1 MAATDPVLTA
11 ANREVVLDSGK
22 QSVYQL
28 GMQTYDHHGLAI
40 AYERAGRGEP
50 VILLHNGGTSHKIW
64 RDVTPVLARSHE
76 VFALDLLG
84 YGASAQPSTGYGL
97 AHYVSILAGF
107 ISTLGLYPVG
117 LVGNCMGS
125 AIALSFA
132 ALRPTEVRALVLINP
147 LTEATFRAG
156 GLGALVG
163 MRRSLPTFSQ
173 PVVSALRAL
182 RVPHALRRRFVRMQL
197 GKIGRAAG
205 LDADADLCGCF
216 DSPGQM
222 RSLLGVFDDLA
233 SYRALDELRPKGLP
247 PITTI
252 WGLDNHVLSPA
263 AGRRLAETLQPIREE
278 WLEGCGHL
286 AMLETPARVAGIIAT
301 ALADSEPTR
310 ELEPVVSPAHARS
323 AR

>member
-84 YGASAQPSTGYGL
+84 YGASAQPATGYGL

-107 ISTLGLYPVG
+107 ISTLGLDPVG

-205 LDADADLCGCF
+205 HPRQG
-216 DSPGQM
+216 
-222 RSLLGVFDDLA
+222 
-233 SYRALDELRPKGLP
+233 RA
-247 PITTI
+247 
-252 WGLDNHVLSPA
+252 
-263 AGRRLAETLQPIREE
+263 
-278 WLEGCGHL
+278 HL
-286 AMLETPARVAGIIAT
+286 AGDPEYHDVAGQLRECRDGFVRGIAQE
-301 ALADSEPTR
+301 AVERLDICDGVKRRHKAS
-310 ELEPVVSPAHARS
+310 
-323 AR
+323 

>member
-1 MAATDPVLTA
+1 
-11 ANREVVLDSGK
+11 
-22 QSVYQL
+22 
-28 GMQTYDHHGLAI
+28 MQTYDHHGLAI
-40 AYERAGRGEP
+40 AYERVGRGEP

-64 RDVTPVLARSHE
+64 RDVTPMLERNHE

-84 YGASAQPSTGYGL
+84 YGASAQPATGYGL

-107 ISTLGLYPVG
+107 ISTLGLDPVG

-147 LTEATFRAG
+147 LTEATFLAG

-163 MRRSLPTFSQ
+163 VRRSLPTFSQ

-205 LDADADLCGCF
+205 LDGDPDLCGCF
-216 DSPGQM
+216 DSRGQM

-233 SYRALDELRPKGLP
+233 SYRALDELTPPAGFP

-252 WGLDNHVLSPA
+252 WGLDNRVLSAA
-263 AGRRLAETLQPIREE
+263 AGRALAEQWRAVRRE
-278 WLEGCGHL
+278 WLAGCGHL
-286 AMLETPARVAGIIAT
+286 PMLEDPERVSAIIAD
-301 ALADSEPTR
+301 ALAG
-310 ELEPVVSPAHARS
+310 VAPAALRKV
-323 AR
+323 AP